1 MATISLEDCLATIVQ
16 ITPTRIVISNPK
28 SSQSQFKRVEFESA
42 GSHYQIT
49 KKTPTQAFHE
59 HISQLDLYRKLLG
72 FMAGFQQLN
81 AFTAEIE
88 YHVRLTK
95 KGKVQSGEKM
105 LVTKEKVSEKER
117 PSHNREKKYL
127 LPQGVVIKPLVDMGV
142 FTQDGQVVK
151 AMYHKYKQINRFLEL
166 IDDALRTR
174 EIRSLNVVDFGCGK
188 SYLTFIL
195 YYYLT
200 EVAHIPVQMTGLDL
214 KADVVEHSQRTAQRY
229 GYEHLKFEVGNING
243 YQPTKHV
250 DMVVTL
256 HACDTATDYALWNAV
271 NWGAQ
276 MIFSVPCCQHELN
289 AQLQSD
295 ELAIFKRY
303 GIVQE
308 RVAALMTDAIRA
320 NLLQVCGYKTQ
331 LLEFIDMAHTP
342 KNIFIRA
349 LHSQIPKQQKEKALK
364 EVQNLMHTFS
374 LNPTLYRLLQEN
386 MSC

>member
-16 ITPTRIVISNPK
+16 KTPTRIVISNPK
-28 SSQSQFKRVEFESA
+28 SNQSPFMRVEFESA

-59 HISQLDLYRKLLG
+59 HISQPDLYRKLLG

-81 AFTAEIE
+81 AFTAEVE

-105 LVTKEKVSEKER
+105 LVTKEKASEEER

-127 LPQGVVIKPLVDMGV
+127 LPQGAVIKPLVDMGV
-142 FTQDGQVVK
+142 FTKDGQVFK

-174 EIRSLNVVDFGCGK
+174 EISALNIVDFGCGK

-200 EVAHIPVQMTGLDL
+200 EIAHIPVQMTGLDL
-214 KADVVEHSQRTAQRY
+214 KADVVEHCQRTAQRY
-229 GYEHLKFEVGNING
+229 GYEHLKFEVGDING
-243 YQPTKHV
+243 YQPTEPV

-256 HACDTATDYALWNAV
+256 HACDTATDYALWNAI

-295 ELAIFKRY
+295 ELAIFQRY

-342 KNIFIRA
+342 KNILIRA
-349 LHSQIPKQQKEKALK
+349 LLSKIPQQQKEKALK
-364 EVQNLMHTFS
+364 EVQQLMQKFS
-374 LNPTLYRLLQEN
+374 LNPTLYRLLQEK